1 MSEQQEKIEFTVEE
15 LERLQET
22 YGADDPDIKAA
33 LELSAAPPAAEPKGD
48 DLEDQP
54 EGAPATVPPTDP
66 SGEEE
71 PPKTTVEPPKD
82 VPVKALHEERRK
94 RQDLAREKQQ
104 LEEEIARLKAGQGA
118 TPPQAAQTQRPTNDV
133 LSLSPGKVA
142 QQLFAKEQGR
152 EPDVYNSDDLVRLQE
167 LTSYVTVKQLE
178 AGQMQQRVQAERET
192 FNRDVLSWRDEMIAS
207 PDLEAQSMSRFE
219 AMSDGV
225 QKRMLR
231 IAWDNLIDGRAT
243 RDEFDLIREF
253 NEETRKSMTAAPP
266 ATTTHGGSAGVKAAM
281 GQPGTAD
288 VAVSGGSKTDDFR
301 ALIEAKLDRG
311 ERLTDEENKYV
322 KNLE

>member
-1 MSEQQEKIEFTVEE
+1 MNNEQQEKIEFTVEE

-33 LELSAAPPAAEPKGD
+33 LELSAAPPAAEPKGE
-48 DLEDQP
+48 DLETPPSDT
-54 EGAPATVPPTDP
+54 PATVPPTDP
-66 SGEEE
+66 AGEEE

-94 RQDLAREKQQ
+94 RQELAREKQQ
-104 LEEEIARLKAGQGA
+104 LEEEITRLKAGQGA
-118 TPPQAAQTQRPTNDV
+118 TPPQSTQGPVNDV

-142 QQLFAKEQGR
+142 QQLFAREQGR

-167 LTSYVTVKQLE
+167 LTSYVTVRQLE

-192 FNRDVLSWRDEMIAS
+192 FNRDVLSWRDEMVAS

-219 AMSDGV
+219 AMPDGV
-225 QKRMLR
+225 QKKMLR

-253 NEETRKSMTAAPP
+253 NEETQKSMTAAPP
-266 ATTTHGGSAGVKAAM
+266 ATTPAESAGVKAAM
-281 GQPGTAD
+281 GQPRTAD

-301 ALIEAKLDRG
+301 ALIEAKLDKG
-311 ERLTDEENKYV
+311 ERLTEAEIKYV
-322 KNLE
+322 NSLE